1 MNMISIIACISKDNR
16 AIGYQNR
23 LLYHLPSDMV
33 RFRELTTG
41 HTIVMGR
48 KTFESLP
55 NGALP
60 HRRNIVVSKSL
71 KEIDGGEVYPTLEE
85 ALRAAQGDSLSAPKE
100 DAGIA
105 SPEEIFIIG
114 GESIYRQ
121 ALPAARKLYLT
132 IVDKE
137 PEQADTFFPAIDS
150 SAWEVTEKEMR
161 NENGLSFS
169 FLTYIRK
176 QIRPVRLNK
185 FLFFYCLIFLIRNL
199 LDILQRKLTV
209 DGCIEG
215 DDGLASGK
223 TQWLQLIVDNLQ
235 EMVVV
240 DCINLDEHIKT
251 ARSIM
256 TLYYLRNLL
265 EFFYHLIKLLRF
277 LEEQSHICTGFVTN
291 LLWID
296 NKLRAFNNAKVSEFS
311 YTLMNGSTA
320 YITSTCYFQKW
331 NSGILRNQLQNMPI

>member
-85 ALRAAQGDSLSAPKE
+85 ALRAAQGDTLSAPKE
-100 DAGIA
+100 DTGIA

-137 PEQADTFFPAIDS
+137 PEQADTFFAAIDS

-176 QIRPVRLNK
+176 
-185 FLFFYCLIFLIRNL
+185 
-199 LDILQRKLTV
+199 
-209 DGCIEG
+209 
-215 DDGLASGK
+215 
-223 TQWLQLIVDNLQ
+223 
-235 EMVVV
+235 
-240 DCINLDEHIKT
+240 
-251 ARSIM
+251 
-256 TLYYLRNLL
+256 
-265 EFFYHLIKLLRF
+265 
-277 LEEQSHICTGFVTN
+277 
-291 LLWID
+291 
-296 NKLRAFNNAKVSEFS
+296 
-311 YTLMNGSTA
+311 
-320 YITSTCYFQKW
+320 
-331 NSGILRNQLQNMPI
+331 

>member
-1 MNMISIIACISKDNR
+1 MNMLSIIACISKDNR

-85 ALRAAQGDSLSAPKE
+85 ALRAAQGDTLSAPKE
-100 DAGIA
+100 DTGIA

-137 PEQADTFFPAIDS
+137 PEQADTSFPAIDS

-176 QIRPVRLNK
+176 
-185 FLFFYCLIFLIRNL
+185 
-199 LDILQRKLTV
+199 
-209 DGCIEG
+209 
-215 DDGLASGK
+215 
-223 TQWLQLIVDNLQ
+223 
-235 EMVVV
+235 
-240 DCINLDEHIKT
+240 
-251 ARSIM
+251 
-256 TLYYLRNLL
+256 
-265 EFFYHLIKLLRF
+265 
-277 LEEQSHICTGFVTN
+277 
-291 LLWID
+291 
-296 NKLRAFNNAKVSEFS
+296 
-311 YTLMNGSTA
+311 
-320 YITSTCYFQKW
+320 
-331 NSGILRNQLQNMPI
+331 

>member
-1 MNMISIIACISKDNR
+1 MNMLSIIACISKDNR

-60 HRRNIVVSKSL
+60 HRRNIIVSKSL
-71 KEIDGGEVYPTLEE
+71 KEIDGAEVYPTLEE
-85 ALRAAQGDSLSAPKE
+85 ALRAAQGDTLSAPKE
-100 DAGIA
+100 DTGIA

-132 IVDKE
+132 LVDKE
-137 PEQADTFFPAIDS
+137 PEQADTFFPTIDC

-176 QIRPVRLNK
+176 
-185 FLFFYCLIFLIRNL
+185 
-199 LDILQRKLTV
+199 
-209 DGCIEG
+209 
-215 DDGLASGK
+215 
-223 TQWLQLIVDNLQ
+223 
-235 EMVVV
+235 
-240 DCINLDEHIKT
+240 
-251 ARSIM
+251 
-256 TLYYLRNLL
+256 
-265 EFFYHLIKLLRF
+265 
-277 LEEQSHICTGFVTN
+277 
-291 LLWID
+291 
-296 NKLRAFNNAKVSEFS
+296 
-311 YTLMNGSTA
+311 
-320 YITSTCYFQKW
+320 
-331 NSGILRNQLQNMPI
+331 

>member
-48 KTFESLP
+48 KTFDSLP

-71 KEIDGGEVYPTLEE
+71 KEIDGAEVYPSLEE
-85 ALRAAQGDSLSAPKE
+85 ALRAAQGDTLPAPKE
-100 DAGIA
+100 NTGIA

-132 IVDKE
+132 LVDKK
-137 PEQADTFFPAIDS
+137 PEQADTFFPAIDC

-176 QIRPVRLNK
+176 
-185 FLFFYCLIFLIRNL
+185 
-199 LDILQRKLTV
+199 
-209 DGCIEG
+209 
-215 DDGLASGK
+215 
-223 TQWLQLIVDNLQ
+223 
-235 EMVVV
+235 
-240 DCINLDEHIKT
+240 
-251 ARSIM
+251 
-256 TLYYLRNLL
+256 
-265 EFFYHLIKLLRF
+265 
-277 LEEQSHICTGFVTN
+277 
-291 LLWID
+291 
-296 NKLRAFNNAKVSEFS
+296 
-311 YTLMNGSTA
+311 
-320 YITSTCYFQKW
+320 
-331 NSGILRNQLQNMPI
+331 

>member
-1 MNMISIIACISKDNR
+1 MISIIACISKDNR

-85 ALRAAQGDSLSAPKE
+85 ALRAAQGDTLSAPKE
-100 DAGIA
+100 DTGIA

-137 PEQADTFFPAIDS
+137 PEQADTFFPVIDS

-176 QIRPVRLNK
+176 
-185 FLFFYCLIFLIRNL
+185 
-199 LDILQRKLTV
+199 
-209 DGCIEG
+209 
-215 DDGLASGK
+215 
-223 TQWLQLIVDNLQ
+223 
-235 EMVVV
+235 
-240 DCINLDEHIKT
+240 
-251 ARSIM
+251 
-256 TLYYLRNLL
+256 
-265 EFFYHLIKLLRF
+265 
-277 LEEQSHICTGFVTN
+277 
-291 LLWID
+291 
-296 NKLRAFNNAKVSEFS
+296 
-311 YTLMNGSTA
+311 
-320 YITSTCYFQKW
+320 
-331 NSGILRNQLQNMPI
+331 

>member
-71 KEIDGGEVYPTLEE
+71 KEIDGAEVYPSLEE
-85 ALRAAQGDSLSAPKE
+85 ALRAAQGDTLPAPKE
-100 DAGIA
+100 NTGIA

-132 IVDKE
+132 LVDKK
-137 PEQADTFFPAIDS
+137 PEQADTFFPAINN
-150 SAWEVTEKEMR
+150 SAWEVTEKERR

-176 QIRPVRLNK
+176 
-185 FLFFYCLIFLIRNL
+185 
-199 LDILQRKLTV
+199 
-209 DGCIEG
+209 
-215 DDGLASGK
+215 
-223 TQWLQLIVDNLQ
+223 
-235 EMVVV
+235 
-240 DCINLDEHIKT
+240 
-251 ARSIM
+251 
-256 TLYYLRNLL
+256 
-265 EFFYHLIKLLRF
+265 
-277 LEEQSHICTGFVTN
+277 
-291 LLWID
+291 
-296 NKLRAFNNAKVSEFS
+296 
-311 YTLMNGSTA
+311 
-320 YITSTCYFQKW
+320 
-331 NSGILRNQLQNMPI
+331 

>member
-85 ALRAAQGDSLSAPKE
+85 ALRAAQGDTLSAPKE
-100 DAGIA
+100 DTGIT

-137 PEQADTFFPAIDS
+137 PEQSDTFFPAIDS

-176 QIRPVRLNK
+176 
-185 FLFFYCLIFLIRNL
+185 
-199 LDILQRKLTV
+199 
-209 DGCIEG
+209 
-215 DDGLASGK
+215 
-223 TQWLQLIVDNLQ
+223 
-235 EMVVV
+235 
-240 DCINLDEHIKT
+240 
-251 ARSIM
+251 
-256 TLYYLRNLL
+256 
-265 EFFYHLIKLLRF
+265 
-277 LEEQSHICTGFVTN
+277 
-291 LLWID
+291 
-296 NKLRAFNNAKVSEFS
+296 
-311 YTLMNGSTA
+311 
-320 YITSTCYFQKW
+320 
-331 NSGILRNQLQNMPI
+331 

>member
-85 ALRAAQGDSLSAPKE
+85 ALRAAQGDTLPAPKE
-100 DAGIA
+100 DTAIT

-137 PEQADTFFPAIDS
+137 PEQADTFFPSIDS

-161 NENGLSFS
+161 NENGLPFS

-176 QIRPVRLNK
+176 
-185 FLFFYCLIFLIRNL
+185 
-199 LDILQRKLTV
+199 
-209 DGCIEG
+209 
-215 DDGLASGK
+215 
-223 TQWLQLIVDNLQ
+223 
-235 EMVVV
+235 
-240 DCINLDEHIKT
+240 
-251 ARSIM
+251 
-256 TLYYLRNLL
+256 
-265 EFFYHLIKLLRF
+265 
-277 LEEQSHICTGFVTN
+277 
-291 LLWID
+291 
-296 NKLRAFNNAKVSEFS
+296 
-311 YTLMNGSTA
+311 
-320 YITSTCYFQKW
+320 
-331 NSGILRNQLQNMPI
+331 

>member
-55 NGALP
+55 NVALP

-100 DAGIA
+100 DTGIA

-132 IVDKE
+132 IVEQE
-137 PEQADTFFPAIDS
+137 PEQADTFFPTIDS
-150 SAWEVTEKEMR
+150 SEWEVTEKEMR

-176 QIRPVRLNK
+176 
-185 FLFFYCLIFLIRNL
+185 
-199 LDILQRKLTV
+199 
-209 DGCIEG
+209 
-215 DDGLASGK
+215 
-223 TQWLQLIVDNLQ
+223 
-235 EMVVV
+235 
-240 DCINLDEHIKT
+240 
-251 ARSIM
+251 
-256 TLYYLRNLL
+256 
-265 EFFYHLIKLLRF
+265 
-277 LEEQSHICTGFVTN
+277 
-291 LLWID
+291 
-296 NKLRAFNNAKVSEFS
+296 
-311 YTLMNGSTA
+311 
-320 YITSTCYFQKW
+320 
-331 NSGILRNQLQNMPI
+331 